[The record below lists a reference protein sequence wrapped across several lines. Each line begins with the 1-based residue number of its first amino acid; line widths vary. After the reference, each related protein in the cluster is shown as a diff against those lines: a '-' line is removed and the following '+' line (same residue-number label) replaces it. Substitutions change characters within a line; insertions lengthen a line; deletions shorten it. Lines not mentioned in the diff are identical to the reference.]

1 MFEYKATIER
11 LFEKFP
17 LGLGGKQL
25 HGQVTCATQPD
36 GEPGVAH
43 EQVKTGHLGG
53 ASPVEPIR
61 QAQDTSEPGHQHP
74 VRLGESL
81 VLGMLALGE

>member
-43 EQVKTGHLGG
+43 E
-53 ASPVEPIR
+53 
-61 QAQDTSEPGHQHP
+61 
-74 VRLGESL
+74 
-81 VLGMLALGE
+81 